1 MGAGGGGRGAA
12 GGYVAFRDIQQ
23 MGAVTH
29 IACPLHLPTFR
40 RSPPP
45 HRASPC
51 APPRCLSLLPHLAPF
66 CSYSRLAPAL
76 CFPRAASSPALL
88 PCAPISPDFP
98 VLRQALSAL
107 LYRPPSPP
115 YPSSAPP
122 LPLLA
127 GAPPVRLYTLCRA
140 TRRPRILLLRAFVAA
155 APLPPLLPQ
164 MRLPPTARRLP
175 RAPRPDAPTS
185 RPPPLEGKRCTSIH
199 HHTGFQ
205 RVASKLRWLKRS
217 TRLWK
222 ERKCSPGPTRAPS
235 DAPRGH
241 IFRERESAA

>member
-1 MGAGGGGRGAA
+1 MLPPR
-12 GGYVAFRDIQQ
+12 REL
-23 MGAVTH
+23 
-29 IACPLHLPTFR
+29 ACP
-40 RSPPP
+40 SPL
-45 HRASPC
+45 RA
-51 APPRCLSLLPHLAPF
+51 H
-66 CSYSRLAPAL
+66 
-76 CFPRAASSPALL
+76 
-88 PCAPISPDFP
+88 IPDFP

-115 YPSSAPP
+115 YPSFAPP

-241 IFRERESAA
+241 IFRERKCSLGPTRAPSDAPRG